1 MRKAAAGR
9 MRAGARGGASH
20 GRVDQ
25 VTVTATEAQNQ
36 FGQIL
41 DSTSQDREVVIT
53 RHNSPRA
60 VLMSMDRYRA
70 LVTAEA
76 AALDTLTGEFD
87 ALLERMQTPAART
100 GVRRA
105 FGASPRELGKAAVT
119 AARKGGRGG

>member
-1 MRKAAAGR
+1 MKKPATGQARPGPARAAPP
-9 MRAGARGGASH
+9 

-25 VTVTATEAQNQ
+25 VTVTATEAQTQ

-41 DSTSQDREVVIT
+41 DSTTQDREVVIT

-70 LVTAEA
+70 LVAAEA

-87 ALLERMQTPAART
+87 ALLARMQTPAARA
-100 GVRRA
+100 GVKGA

-119 AARKGGRGG
+119 AARKRGRGG